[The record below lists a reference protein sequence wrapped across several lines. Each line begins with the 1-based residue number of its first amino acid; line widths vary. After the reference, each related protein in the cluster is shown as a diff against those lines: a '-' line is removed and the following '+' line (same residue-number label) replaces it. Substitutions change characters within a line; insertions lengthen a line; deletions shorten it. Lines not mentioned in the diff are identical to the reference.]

1 MNISSRVREINES
14 VTLKLNAKAVEL
26 AEQGVQV
33 YNLTAGQLP
42 FRPIS
47 EFVSS
52 IRDELDFLKSYQYSP
67 VAGFPELRKKLMNH
81 IEKSRNISFEGLDFD
96 CIISNG
102 GKHSITNV
110 LGSLVDPGDEVM
122 IMAPYWV
129 SYPEIIKFCRGV
141 PIVVESSIFDAYLP
155 SMDDIRKKISPR
167 TKVIIINSPNNPAG
181 ISYSAVWMRDFGQL
195 MKENAHITILSDEI
209 YFELSYYDPKPVY
222 HYQEFPELLARTVI
236 VHGISKTLAST
247 GLRIGYS
254 IGPKKLVT
262 AMAKLQ
268 GQTTSGASSLIQRA
282 LENFDFDLVEKYL
295 EPIIK
300 HLREN
305 SEVVREKL
313 RDAQLGNSWYQSES
327 AFYYLLDFAKTPK
340 FESLKSAHPNETE
353 FSALVCEEILEQFGV
368 ALVPGDSF
376 GIPNS
381 ARLSLVSPKD
391 HFEEAMNRIVKYFK
405 NIAP

>member
-47 EFVSS
+47 EFVSA
-52 IRDELDFLKSYQYSP
+52 IREELDFLKSYQYSP
-67 VAGFPELRKKLMNH
+67 VAGFPELRKKFISHLA
-81 IEKSRNISFEGLDFD
+81 KTRGISFEGLDFD
-96 CIISNG
+96 CIVSNG

-155 SMDDIRKKISPR
+155 SMEDIRKKISPR

-181 ISYSAVWMRDFGQL
+181 ISYNEAWTKEFAAL
-195 MKENAHITILSDEI
+195 MKENPHLTILSDEI
-209 YFELSYYDPKPVY
+209 YYELSYYDPKPVY
-222 HYQEFPELLARTVI
+222 HYQVDADLLARTVI

-247 GLRIGYS
+247 GLRIGYA
-254 IGPKKLVT
+254 IAPKKLVT

-282 LENFDFDLVEKYL
+282 LEQFDFDLVEKYL
-295 EPIIK
+295 EPIKK

-305 SEVVREKL
+305 SEIVREKL
-313 RDAQLGNSWYQSES
+313 RDAQLGHSWYQSES
-327 AFYYLLDFAKTPK
+327 AFYYLLDFSKTPK
-340 FESLKSAHPNETE
+340 FEELKKAHPELTE
-353 FSALVCEEILEQFGV
+353 YSALACEQLLEQQGV

-391 HFEEAMNRIVKYFK
+391 HFEEAMSRIVKYFQG
-405 NIAP
+405 A